1 LRHVKAALTL
11 AALFLAT
18 GGGVAL
24 AHPPPE
30 GSWLVW
36 VPTTRGA
43 SASSSSER
51 LLIRTK
57 RGFLVESPATNDFRF
72 LCNTFLGVQDG
83 EDASFAHLGGG
94 VVLLTTYAK
103 GALIGSSD
111 GCTWSP
117 VTTVMTTPA
126 FDVTVT
132 GSGAETTAYIVGGAP
147 HTGDHF
153 WAARNAGTTW
163 SSLAN
168 ADYPYTRV
176 RAAASNPSRLY
187 LTGIGLSATGTA
199 IHRMGVSDDGGKT
212 VVDRL
217 ITLGANDL
225 QARVLDIDPL
235 HPDHVY
241 VYVESNGNDVAE
253 RVMVTGDA
261 GQSFK
266 SAVTMHAIGGF
277 AQSDD
282 GSLVWVGGK
291 EGIYRS
297 VDNGGSFAPVASPM
311 STVTCL
317 AFHSGKLYA
326 CGFINNQLMVV
337 VSDDYGDSFNKIM
350 SFDQITQT
358 ADCPGADFASAPS
371 TVCSSDLDHW
381 RAELGTLDAG
391 ALPDGGVGGVS
402 VTDSSSS
409 AGGSS
414 GSDAQSPVRSTSSGC
429 AVDGTNHGPGSAP
442 QLIAVAAAL
451 IWRRLRRSSYAR
463 ISSMAARRARI
474 SKR

>member
-1 LRHVKAALTL
+1 VRHLNAALAL
-11 AALFLAT
+11 AAFSFAS
-18 GGGVAL
+18 GGARAL

-30 GSWLVW
+30 GTWLVW
-36 VPTTRGA
+36 VPTTTGA
-43 SASSSSER
+43 QASSSSER
-51 LLIRTK
+51 LFIRTQ

-72 LCNTFLGVQDG
+72 LCNSFLGVQDG

-94 VVLLTTYAK
+94 DLLLTTYAK

-111 GCTWSP
+111 GCTWTA
-117 VTTVMTTPA
+117 VTRITTVPA
-126 FDVTVT
+126 FDVTVA
-132 GSGAETTAYIVGGAP
+132 GNASDTTAYVVGGAAR
-147 HTGDHF
+147 TGDHF
-153 WAARNAGTTW
+153 WLGRNAGTTW
-163 SSLAN
+163 SPLAN

-176 RAAASNPSRLY
+176 RVAASNPSRLY

-225 QARVLDIDPL
+225 QARVLDIDPQ

-241 VYVESNGNDVAE
+241 VYVESNGDVIAE
-253 RVMVTGDA
+253 RVMVTDDA
-261 GQSFK
+261 GQSFQT
-266 SAVTMHAIGGF
+266 AVTMHAIGGF

-282 GSLVWVGGK
+282 GSRVWVGGK

-317 AFHSGKLYA
+317 AFHSGRIYA
-326 CGFINNQLMVV
+326 CGFLNNQLMVA

-358 ADCPGADFASAPS
+358 ADCPGMDPASAPS
-371 TVCSSDLDHW
+371 TVCTADMDHW
-381 RAELGTLDAG
+381 RVELGTLDAG
-391 ALPDGGVGGVS
+391 AAPDGGVGGVP
-402 VTDSSSS
+402 VLDS
-409 AGGSS
+409 GGSS
-414 GSDAQSPVRSTSSGC
+414 GGSGGSGGATAVRSTSSGC
-429 AVDGTNHGPGSAP
+429 AVAGPNHGPGSVL
-442 QLIAVAAAL
+442 QLIVVVAAL
-451 IWRRLRRSSYAR
+451 LGAR
-463 ISSMAARRARI
+463 KLFSPRRAQL
-474 SKR
+474 

>member
-1 LRHVKAALTL
+1 MRHRKAALALAL
-11 AALFLAT
+11 AALFLT
-18 GGGVAL
+18 MGGGRAL

-30 GSWLVW
+30 GTWLVW
-36 VPTTRGA
+36 VPITSGA
-43 SASSSSER
+43 SASSSTER

-72 LCNTFLGVQDG
+72 LCNTFLGVEDG

-94 VVLLTTYAK
+94 VLLLATYAN

-117 VTTVMTTPA
+117 LTTIMTTPA

-132 GSGAETTAYIVGGAP
+132 GTGAETTAYIVGGSP

-153 WAARNAGTTW
+153 WASRNAGPSWKTW
-163 SSLAN
+163 SPLAN

-176 RAAASNPSRLY
+176 RVAASNPSRLY

-241 VYVESNGNDVAE
+241 VYVESNGNDIAE
-253 RVMVTGDA
+253 RVTVTNDA

-282 GSLVWVGGK
+282 GSRVWVGGK

-311 STVTCL
+311 TTVSCL
-317 AFHSGKLYA
+317 AFHSGRLYA
-326 CGFINNQLMVV
+326 CGFVNDQLMVA
-337 VSDDYGDSFNKIM
+337 VSDDYGDSFNKIV
-350 SFDQITQT
+350 SFDQIMQT
-358 ADCPGADFASAPS
+358 AECPGANPDAAPS
-371 TVCSSDLDHW
+371 TVCAADLDHW
-381 RAELGTLDAG
+381 RAELGTLGAG
-391 ALPDGGVGGVS
+391 PPADGGVGGGVP
-402 VTDSSSS
+402 VMDS
-409 AGGSS
+409 GGSPGGS
-414 GSDAQSPVRSTSSGC
+414 GDSEGLIPVRSTSSGC
-429 AVDGTNHGPGSAP
+429 AVAGPSHGPGSVP
-442 QLIAVAAAL
+442 QLIVVLAAL
-451 IWRRLRRSSYAR
+451 IWRGLRIARSQYPP
-463 ISSMAARRARI
+463 
-474 SKR
+474 K